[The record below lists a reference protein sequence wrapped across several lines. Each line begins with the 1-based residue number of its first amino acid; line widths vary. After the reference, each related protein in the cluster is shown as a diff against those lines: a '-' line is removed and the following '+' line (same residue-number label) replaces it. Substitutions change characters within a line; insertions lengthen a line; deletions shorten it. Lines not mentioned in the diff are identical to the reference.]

1 MCACTISA
9 ECAARR
15 GNFEI
20 PKEPELI
27 SHQRKVIIKKQVYHS
42 DQYNWTSIMFC
53 GIFKKLCCT
62 PELFSAQRTASMV
75 TWGIMCARTY
85 VGRKG
90 RIIAAA

>member
-1 MCACTISA
+1 MCACAISA

-42 DQYNWTSIMFC
+42 NWTSIICFVAYSKNC
-53 GIFKKLCCT
+53 VVLRS
-62 PELFSAQRTASMV
+62 FSPPKEQLVWSRGASSAH
-75 TWGIMCARTY
+75 ART
-85 VGRKG
+85 
-90 RIIAAA
+90 